1 MQASSSTRPTSDTY
15 TFWGGA
21 LSLFSGKVRSYLIKK
36 GLPYREFY
44 SVHPEFSARVYPTVR
59 LRVTPIVETPQGE
72 VLQDSTA
79 IILALEQSLPA
90 RPMVPATPLQRV
102 LAHLLDAYA
111 TEHLL
116 LPAMHYRWAE
126 PHVSAQRSFLDAEF
140 GRVSYLGNDRAA
152 RNAAGA
158 RMMAYFSNMLGSL
171 GGTPETAPAI
181 EAVYLDLLERLDE
194 HFQYFPY
201 LLGGHPS
208 IADFGFMAPLYAHL
222 GRDPVPSRLMALRAP
237 NVKRWVERMNLAV
250 IPDGE
255 FPDQA
260 PAFLPDDALPPT
272 LEPVL
277 QMLFQDWTPEL
288 LANVQAYHDWL
299 AAAPQRPEGTLL
311 SVDGKRR
318 VHPALGPI
326 HYPLRDV
333 TVHRASAPQT
343 LWHFDLMLQY
353 VRSLDGAA
361 KQRWDALMERVGG
374 QAAMGTR
381 LQRPIVRKDYVLT
394 LGGEPGR

>member
-277 QMLFQDWTPEL
+277 DAGAARECAGLPR
-288 LANVQAYHDWL
+288 LAGGRP
-299 AAAPQRPEGTLL
+299 AAP
-311 SVDGKRR
+311 RR
-318 VHPALGPI
+318 H
-326 HYPLRDV
+326 
-333 TVHRASAPQT
+333 
-343 LWHFDLMLQY
+343 
-353 VRSLDGAA
+353 AA
-361 KQRWDALMERVGG
+361 ERGR
-374 QAAMGTR
+374 QAAR
-381 LQRPIVRKDYVLT
+381 APCARPHSLPT
-394 LGGEPGR
+394 A

>member
-1 MQASSSTRPTSDTY
+1 MQAPSSTQPTSDTY

-36 GLPYREFY
+36 GLSYREFY
-44 SVHPEFSARVYPTVR
+44 SVHPEFSARVYPIVR

-126 PHVSAQRSFLDAEF
+126 PHVSEQRSFLDAEF

-158 RMMAYFSNMLGSL
+158 RMMGYFSNMLGCL

-194 HFQYFPY
+194 HFQHYPY

-222 GRDPVPSRLMALRAP
+222 GRDPVPARLMTLRAP
-237 NVKRWVERMNLAV
+237 NVKRWVERMNLAA

-277 QMLFQDWTPEL
+277 HMLFQDWTPEL
-288 LANVQAYHDWL
+288 LANAQAYHDWL
-299 AAAPQRPEGTLL
+299 AAEPQRPEGTLL

-326 HYPLRDV
+326 HYPLRC
-333 TVHRASAPQT
+333 TAVHRASAPQT
-343 LWHFDLMLQY
+343 LWHFDLVQQC

-374 QAAMGTR
+374 QTAMGIR

>member
-126 PHVSAQRSFLDAEF
+126 PHVSEQRSFLDAEF

>member
-1 MQASSSTRPTSDTY
+1 
-15 TFWGGA
+15 
-21 LSLFSGKVRSYLIKK
+21 
-36 GLPYREFY
+36 
-44 SVHPEFSARVYPTVR
+44 VHPEFSARVYPIVR

-126 PHVSAQRSFLDAEF
+126 PHVSEQRSFLDAEF

-158 RMMAYFSNMLGSL
+158 RMMGYFSNMLGSL

-194 HFQYFPY
+194 HFQHYPY

-222 GRDPVPSRLMALRAP
+222 GRDPVPARLMALRAP
-237 NVKRWVERMNLAV
+237 NVKRWVERMNLAA

-260 PAFLPDDALPPT
+260 PAFPART
-272 LEPVL
+272 
-277 QMLFQDWTPEL
+277 TRCR
-288 LANVQAYHDWL
+288 
-299 AAAPQRPEGTLL
+299 RPWSPCCTCCFRTG
-311 SVDGKRR
+311 RR
-318 VHPALGPI
+318 SCSRTRRRTTTGWWPS
-326 HYPLRDV
+326 R
-333 TVHRASAPQT
+333 SAPKA
-343 LWHFDLMLQY
+343 
-353 VRSLDGAA
+353 RC
-361 KQRWDALMERVGG
+361 
-374 QAAMGTR
+374 
-381 LQRPIVRKDYVLT
+381 
-394 LGGEPGR
+394 

>member
-1 MQASSSTRPTSDTY
+1 MQTPSSTQPTSDTY

-36 GLPYREFY
+36 GVPYREFY
-44 SVHPEFSARVYPTVR
+44 SVHPEFNARVYPIVR

-126 PHVSAQRSFLDAEF
+126 PHVSEQRRFLDAEF

-158 RMMAYFSNMLGSL
+158 RMMGYFSNMLGGL

-194 HFQYFPY
+194 HFQHHPY

-208 IADFGFMAPLYAHL
+208 LADFGFMAPLYAHL
-222 GRDPVPSRLMALRAP
+222 GRDPVPARLMALRAP

-299 AAAPQRPEGTLL
+299 AAEPQRPEGTLL

-318 VHPALGPI
+318 VHPSLGPI
-326 HYPLRDV
+326 HYPLRGV
-333 TVHRASAPQT
+333 TVQRASAPQT
-343 LWHFDLMLQY
+343 LWHFDLVQQC

-374 QAAMGTR
+374 QVAMGIR

-394 LGGEPGR
+394 LGGEAGR